1 MVFGDI
7 HREEAPMVGDPDDL
21 GVGELAGVAPPCDG
35 CGSKPAVG
43 TFGGRELCEDCQPDD
58 SE

>member
-7 HREEAPMVGDPDDL
+7 HREEAPNVGDPDDL
-21 GVGELAGVAPPCDG
+21 GVGELAGVAPPCEE
-35 CGSKPAVG
+35 CGSEPAVG
-43 TFGGRELCEDCQPDD
+43 SFRGRELCADCRPDD